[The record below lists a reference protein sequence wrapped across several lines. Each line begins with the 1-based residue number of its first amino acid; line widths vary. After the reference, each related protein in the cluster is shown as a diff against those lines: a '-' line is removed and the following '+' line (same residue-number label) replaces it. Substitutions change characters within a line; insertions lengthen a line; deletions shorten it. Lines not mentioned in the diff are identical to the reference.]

1 MKMERDW
8 LPGCYRNLPCRPGE
22 ALPGYLL
29 RLAEANGYESIAAL
43 LRAAGTNIR
52 GLNTGY
58 TSKLRTD
65 AEALAA
71 IGRMAVGDP
80 GHLSGHAATPLDG
93 PALFLRECRVD
104 SDAMLHERTQVC
116 PQCLAEDGYIR
127 EELELAPVT
136 VCSTHKVVLV
146 DECPD
151 CGHSLDWKRSSLIAC
166 GHCGADLRMVTPTP
180 AGADVCEV
188 ADDFAALAPF
198 RLVTHSGEP
207 VTDMWDLMFR
217 VFKALALPDA
227 DWAST
232 IWPKQVVQLMSVKSR
247 HEIVKLLARARRG
260 GSYFLTEL
268 QEKAW
273 SALTPMTAIPRPFLV
288 EQCAVLL
295 LESEGGI
302 TREYAEAM
310 CSSRPLPQAARGAE
324 IFSGRPPSLQTVDEV
339 MSFLATDWETLEGL
353 FARGVLSKPIDNE
366 HGYDIDELLATQRF
380 LHLGVLTLP
389 EISAIVGAPLDWDD
403 LIHSNFLRPWNP
415 KNPSDLRVAVGEVVS
430 IQMELTAKW
439 TANHRPGNGIL
450 LRDVAMRTERPFQV
464 VSEAVVLALRGDL
477 NPFGWA
483 LPFDWGSLMISEQD
497 GRRLSEMFRAQ
508 LSSLT
513 QSHFICPGG

>member
-1 MKMERDW
+1 MKTEPGW
-8 LPGCYRNLPCRPGE
+8 LPGCYRNLPCRPDE

-43 LRAAGTNIR
+43 LRAAGINIR

-58 TSKLRTD
+58 SSKLRTD

-71 IGRMAVGDP
+71 LGRMAVGDP

-93 PALFLRECRVD
+93 PALFMRECRVD
-104 SDAMLHERTQVC
+104 SDAMLHERAQVC
-116 PQCLAEDGYIR
+116 PHCLAEDGYIR

-136 VCSTHKVVLV
+136 VCSTHKVLLV

-151 CGHSLDWKRSSLIAC
+151 CGHPLDWKRSNLMAC
-166 GHCGADLRMVTPTP
+166 GHCGADLRMAPPTP
-180 AGADVCEV
+180 VGADVCEV

-207 VTDMWDLMFR
+207 VADMWDLMFR
-217 VFKALALPDA
+217 IFKALALPDA

-232 IWPKQVVQLMSVKSR
+232 VWPKRVVQLLSVKAR
-247 HEIVKLLARARRG
+247 HEIVKQLAQARQG

-273 SALTPMTAIPRPFLV
+273 SALTPMTAIPRPFVV

-302 TREYAEAM
+302 TRQYAEAM
-310 CSSRPLPQAARGAE
+310 CSSRPLPHAARGSE
-324 IFSGRPPSLQTVDEV
+324 IFSGRPPSLQTVSEV
-339 MSFLATDWETLEGL
+339 MSFLACDWETVEGL
-353 FARGVLSKPIDNE
+353 FTREVLSKPIEIE
-366 HGYDIDELLATQRF
+366 HGYDIDELLAAQSF
-380 LHLGVLTLP
+380 LHLGVFTLA
-389 EISAIVGAPLDWDD
+389 EITAIIGVPLDWDD

-415 KNPSDLRVAVGEVVS
+415 KNPADLRVAVGEVVS
-430 IQMELTAKW
+430 IQMELAAKW
-439 TANHRPGNGIL
+439 AANGRPSSGFL
-450 LRDVAMRTERPFQV
+450 LRDYAVRAERPFQV
-464 VSEAVVLALRGDL
+464 VSEAVVLALRGNL
-477 NPFGWA
+477 NPFGWGP
-483 LPFDWGSLMISEQD
+483 PFDWGGLRISQVDME
-497 GRRLSEMFRAQ
+497 RLSEMFAQ
-508 LSSLT
+508 FG
-513 QSHFICPGG
+513 SHKLI

>member
-1 MKMERDW
+1 MKTEPDW
-8 LPGCYRNLPCRPGE
+8 LPGCYRNLPCLPNE
-22 ALPGYLL
+22 ALPAYLL

-43 LRAAGTNIR
+43 LRAAGIDTR

-58 TSKLRTD
+58 SSKLRTD
-65 AEALAA
+65 AEALATL
-71 IGRMAVGDP
+71 GRMAVGDP
-80 GHLSGHAATPLDG
+80 GHLNGHAATPLDG

-104 SDAMLHERTQVC
+104 SDAMLHERAQVC

-136 VCSTHKVVLV
+136 VCSTHKVLLV

-166 GHCGADLRMVTPTP
+166 GHCGADLRMATPTP

-188 ADDFAALAPF
+188 AEDFAALAPF

-207 VTDMWDLMFR
+207 VADMWDLMFR
-217 VFKALALPDA
+217 VFKALALPDT

-232 IWPKQVVQLMSVKSR
+232 VWPKRVVQLLSVKSR

-260 GSYFLTEL
+260 GSYILTDL
-268 QEKAW
+268 QDKAW
-273 SALTPMTAIPRPFLV
+273 SALMPMTVIPRPFVL

-295 LESEGGI
+295 LQSEGGI

-310 CSSRPLPQAARGAE
+310 CSSRPLPHAVRGSE
-324 IFSGRPPSLQTVDEV
+324 IFSGRPPSLQTVNEV
-339 MSFLATDWETLEGL
+339 MSFLACDWETVEGL
-353 FARGVLSKPIDNE
+353 FTREVLRKPIDNE
-366 HGYDIDELLATQRF
+366 HGYDIDELLEAQSF
-380 LHLGVLTLP
+380 LHLGVFTLA
-389 EISAIVGAPLDWDD
+389 EITTIVGVPLDWDD

-415 KNPSDLRVAVGEVVS
+415 RNRSDLRVAVGEVVS

-439 TANHRPGNGIL
+439 TANGRLSSGIE
-450 LRDVAMRTERPFQV
+450 LRDLALRTERPFQL

-477 NPFGWA
+477 SPFGWGP
-483 LPFDWGSLMISEQD
+483 PFGWGGLMISEQD

-508 LSSLT
+508 VSSPF
-513 QSHFICPGG
+513 QSHFICAEG